1 MSEHFKLLNI
11 CTLCKTYK
19 KWSQKNKNYLIIAT
33 QKTMLRYSTKYVEN
47 AQQKKMLC
55 TYTKK
60 KIQTYLN
67 ISISPIFQHH
77 TNKLRPNVE
86 SNSNGFL

>member
-19 KWSQKNKNYLIIAT
+19 KWSQKNKNYLIIAK

-47 AQQKKMLC
+47 AQQKKNAL
-55 TYTKK
+55 YLHQKK
-60 KIQTYLN
+60 NTNIFEHFNFAN
-67 ISISPIFQHH
+67 ISTPH
-77 TNKLRPNVE
+77 E
-86 SNSNGFL
+86 